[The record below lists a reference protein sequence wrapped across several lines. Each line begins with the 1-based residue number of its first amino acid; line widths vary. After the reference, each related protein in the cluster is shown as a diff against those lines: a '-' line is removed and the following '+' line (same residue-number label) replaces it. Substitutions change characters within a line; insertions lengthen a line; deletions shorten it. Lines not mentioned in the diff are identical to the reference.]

1 MMLVGCAL
9 AYLDELKVWG
19 LPGISPSR
27 EDKLCGDSAE
37 QMAKEK
43 RCISI
48 TKYL

>member
-27 EDKLCGDSAE
+27 EDKLCKDLTG

-43 RCISI
+43 HCISI